1 MYSTSTN
8 YKEKILA
15 DSTKQI
21 LNVYIDDNKI
31 EDRYILS
38 FKITYTLLDND
49 KFCFGSTPAKT
60 VDLKIHKNALPSTYT
75 KFYIESGIT
84 GETIPIGYF
93 NVDAISK
100 DDDYTISLTLIDDM
114 AKFEFNY
121 DGSSLDYPAT
131 LLTVLQDICS
141 KAGVELGSTSFLNS
155 NKQVAVYDNTVSA
168 RTYLSYIAEQAG
180 GFAII
185 GRDGKLYIKTIGED
199 TAEIAL
205 RLFSEYSWGEKFKV
219 SRIAYEDGVQDFK
232 KGDQT
237 NNTIWISSDNM
248 YIVDQEQIDNI
259 YNEFQNFEVYSFS
272 GTSIVDPAWDIGDIL
287 IIDNKKIIFQG
298 ELEYKGKFKAN
309 IKSDI
314 QAKTKEETTTTKI
327 SETKKIRRVQSQID
341 QAEGNIKIIAQQT
354 TELTQKTS
362 SLEVDVEN
370 IKGQISEVADV
381 TVTADGYGTI
391 NVENINQSEPIMIR
405 IYPTNEDIIPL
416 RPRVG
421 LYPRVGLRPH
431 SRELIFT
438 RTNNEIE
445 PYSIEYNIPAD
456 LYRLGNYYDEFILDY
471 ENQRCYINRNIGV
484 NENGEKYLL
493 EIPTVEE
500 YEYPTLQLLEGDYK
514 ISLPAFENAY
524 IYVRLM
530 TANIYTSQFATKVE
544 LNSKLEQ
551 TSSSINLSVDQKLDN
566 YSTTQEMNSAITQKA
581 NSITQEVN
589 ETINNIQIGG
599 TNLIPNS
606 APYNLDGYV
615 ISNTTYIERTLEDEE
630 TAPFGKC
637 IRIRSLTDLPSMLG
651 VYIIPIPQVLDEG
664 KEYCFSLWLKATA
677 PTNVTVG
684 YARGGQTTFNVTT
697 EYKKFTHKFTAL
709 APTAEAHGFAIYLPQ
724 NTVPGRQ
731 VFVHS
736 IKLEVG
742 NKNTDWSPAPSDVSS
757 KVETQAVIEQTANE
771 IEMTVQQEINT
782 ITGENSIRNGTFE
795 KGLEN
800 WSTFASQ
807 GDVQVTEHN
816 NKKYAEL
823 ITMNGET
830 KLTQTITGLI
840 EEIDY
845 KLSFKVFNQSFIPT
859 GTIFT
864 AKIWQTKNNSEQL
877 ILLKSQ
883 EVELNGT
890 EKSINVEF
898 NMLYAGD
905 VDIEFGLN
913 ISSFLSEEIS
923 AMVTDVVVAGGSIS
937 ERFASLKVGL
947 DGIESEVSKKVGN
960 NEIISKINQSSEAVG
975 INANKI
981 ELSANDVLNLLS
993 GNTISL
999 SGKKIKIASDNFN
1012 VDEKGKMTCVG
1023 AEISGKVIVG
1033 GDEEEPEFIATDG
1046 NFRTTVFPLGL
1057 LNEVNG
1063 EYAAVMK
1070 GGLGVGTYTSTGM
1083 SEKVTINSEGIIA
1096 PKVTQTSLAE
1106 QKKNFEKMKDNALNI
1121 IKTIDIYKYNLK
1133 SEKDTDKK
1141 HIGFVIG
1148 DDYKYAKEVTSIDN
1162 TGVDNY
1168 SFTSLCCKAI
1178 QEQQAIIEQLK
1189 KEIEKLKEERK

>member
-84 GETIPIGYF
+84 GETISIGYF

-100 DDDYTISLTLIDDM
+100 DDDCTISLTLIDDM

-155 NKQVAVYDNTVSA
+155 DKQVAVYDNTVSA

-391 NVENINQSEPIMIR
+391 NVENINESEPILIR
-405 IYPTNEDIIPL
+405 IYAGAEDIIPL
-416 RPRVG
+416 RPKVG

-431 SRELIFT
+431 KRELIFT
-438 RTNNEIE
+438 RTNNEDE
-445 PYSIEYNIPAD
+445 PYSLEYNIPAN
-456 LYRLGNYYDEFILDY
+456 LYKLDNYYDEFILDY

-530 TANIYTSQFATKVE
+530 TKNIYTDTFATKIE
-544 LNSKLEQ
+544 MNSKIEE
-551 TSSSINLSVDQKLDN
+551 TVDSIDLSVNQKLSN
-566 YSTTQEMNSAITQKA
+566 YSTTQEMNT
-581 NSITQEVN
+581 SI
-589 ETINNIQIGG
+589 
-599 TNLIPNS
+599 
-606 APYNLDGYV
+606 D
-615 ISNTTYIERTLEDEE
+615 
-630 TAPFGKC
+630 
-637 IRIRSLTDLPSMLG
+637 
-651 VYIIPIPQVLDEG
+651 
-664 KEYCFSLWLKATA
+664 
-677 PTNVTVG
+677 
-684 YARGGQTTFNVTT
+684 
-697 EYKKFTHKFTAL
+697 
-709 APTAEAHGFAIYLPQ
+709 
-724 NTVPGRQ
+724 
-731 VFVHS
+731 
-736 IKLEVG
+736 IK
-742 NKNTDWSPAPSDVSS
+742 
-757 KVETQAVIEQTANE
+757 ANE
-771 IEMTVQQEINT
+771 IEASVQQEIST

-795 KGLEN
+795 NGLQN
-800 WSTFASQ
+800 WNTFASQ
-807 GDVQVTEHN
+807 GDVQVTEYN

-830 KLTQTITGLI
+830 KLTQTIIGLI

-845 KLSFKVFNQSFIPT
+845 KLSFKVFNKSFIPT
-859 GTIFT
+859 GTTFT
-864 AKIWQTKNNSEQL
+864 VKIWQTKNNSEEL

-890 EKSINVEF
+890 EKDINIEF

-913 ISSFLSEEIS
+913 ISSFSSEEIS

-937 ERFASLKVGL
+937 ERFASLKLGL
-947 DGIESEVSKKVGN
+947 DEIETKVSKKVGD
-960 NEIISKINQSSEAVG
+960 NEVISKINQSSEAVG
-975 INANKI
+975 INANRI
-981 ELSANDVLNLLS
+981 ELSANDILELLA
-993 GNTISL
+993 GNTINI
-999 SGKKIKIASDNFN
+999 SGRNIKISSNNFN
-1012 VDEKGKMTCVG
+1012 VNENGIMTCNQAV
-1023 AEISGKVIVG
+1023 
-1033 GDEEEPEFIATDG
+1033 
-1046 NFRTTVFPLGL
+1046 
-1057 LNEVNG
+1057 LNN
-1063 EYAAVMK
+1063 
-1070 GGLGVGTYTSTGM
+1070 
-1083 SEKVTINSEGIIA
+1083 VTINSGNLNMQGNNSTPTIAIKDNEGEVELYTNNFNMTYYYPGAGANVSQFLQKSGYLVECNGTSTSVEYFGITT
-1096 PKVTQTSLAE
+1096 PKLTQTSLAE
-1106 QKKNFEKMKDNALNI
+1106 EKKNFEKMKNCALDI
-1121 IKTIDIYKYNLK
+1121 IKMIDIYKYNLK

-1148 DDYKYAKEVTSIDN
+1148 DNYKYSKEVTSTDN
-1162 TGVDNY
+1162 KGVDNY

-1178 QEQQAIIEQLK
+1178 QEQQEQIEELK
-1189 KEIEKLKEERK
+1189 KEIEKLKGE